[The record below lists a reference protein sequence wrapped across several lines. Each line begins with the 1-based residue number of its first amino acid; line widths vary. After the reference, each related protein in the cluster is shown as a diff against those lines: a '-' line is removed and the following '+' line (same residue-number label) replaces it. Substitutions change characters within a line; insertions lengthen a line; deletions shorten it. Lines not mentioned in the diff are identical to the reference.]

1 MRIRNLTAAI
11 VSVAAATL
19 LAGVT
24 PAVATEADS
33 DTLDALVAV
42 TEATA
47 SSEQQILA
55 GVADISAEDAA
66 TGVTVADNAI
76 VVPSDASD
84 PIVFGAGAETV
95 EVTLPYDET
104 SEVAEALAPGVV
116 AFDNTNGSSIA
127 PVIKDDGSIQIAI
140 VVDSPSAPSSYSFDL
155 DIPPGGSLVGG
166 GSEAILILDSEGAYV
181 AAIAPAWAVDAN
193 GVSVPTT
200 LEISGTTVTQVVALD
215 ADGLS
220 FPVVADPWLGSNLFG
235 LVQINRNGQYLGQNV
250 YSSVLSSWGTAVYTG
265 IAQGGGLGGA
275 ALGQQILRDAG
286 WSELKTRLVGSNPAT
301 TLKQQYDC
309 HVLGGYAVWIAGV
322 HWDLERARST
332 NSNWGSG
339 IFTHKCNW

>member
-76 VVPSDASD
+76 VVPS
-84 PIVFGAGAETV
+84 
-95 EVTLPYDET
+95 DET